1 VASTNTISDVDVTM
15 NINHTWVNDM
25 TITLISPNGTQVQL
39 VAQPCVNASLLN
51 VNATFDDSGVPLVCE
66 VDPAISGII
75 QPLQSLT
82 AFNGQSMNGTWTLR
96 VLDSFNQDGG
106 AINSWSL
113 RLCSTVAVPLNVA
126 ENSIQ
131 NFSLYPNPNNGD
143 FNIQFNSTSNEPIAL
158 SVFDIRGRQIYANT
172 YSNNGFFNE
181 NIQLNNLQSGVYL
194 VKVKDGKNEITKKF
208 IKQ

>member
-1 VASTNTISDVDVTM
+1 
-15 NINHTWVNDM
+15 
-25 TITLISPNGTQVQL
+25 
-39 VAQPCVNASLLN
+39 
-51 VNATFDDSGVPLVCE
+51 
-66 VDPAISGII
+66 
-75 QPLQSLT
+75 
-82 AFNGQSMNGTWTLR
+82 MNGTWTLR

-131 NFSLYPNPNNGD
+131 DFSLYPNPNNGD
-143 FNIQFNSTSNEPIAL
+143 FNIQFNSTSNEPITL

-194 VKVKDGKNEITKKF
+194 VKVKDGKNEVIKKF